1 MARNESMLIAASY
14 FWSDTLNAFLFGHGP
29 MTPTLA
35 DVLMLTGLNI
45 LAPDS
50 AYSLLVK
57 TTHRLETKNIG
68 RWNGYIDHHA
78 RTGPIS
84 DREHTAFLNM
94 WLEKFIFCGK
104 TVRPTTNMQAI
115 AESLAT
121 GHLIPLGK
129 HLLGSVFSLLYQIS
143 VKLSAG
149 QPIRNLG
156 GTWWFINLWLNLYMH
171 KVLGHKLHK
180 MSFPSD
186 HTKEEKPRTC
196 RCMSYGEAASAFP
209 CDRLALLE
217 VATFFGCF
225 YNGFT

>member
-1 MARNESMLIAASY
+1 MAKNKSMLIVASY
-14 FWSDTLNAFLFGHGP
+14 FCSDTLNAFLFSHGP

-35 DVLMLTGLNI
+35 DVLMLIGLTI
-45 LAPDS
+45 SAPYS
-50 AYSLLVK
+50 SYSLLVK
-57 TTHRLETKNIG
+57 TTHRLEMKNISG
-68 RWNGYIDHHA
+68 WKGYIDHHA
-78 RTGPIS
+78 RIGPTS
-84 DREHTAFLNM
+84 HREHTDFLNM

-104 TVRPTTNMQAI
+104 TVGPTTNMQAI
-115 AESLAT
+115 AKSLAI

-129 HLLGSVFSLLYQIS
+129 HLLGSVFSLLHQIS
-143 VKLSAG
+143 VKLLAV
-149 QPIRNLG
+149 QPIGNLG
-156 GTWWFINLWLNLYMH
+156 GPWWFINLWLNLYMH